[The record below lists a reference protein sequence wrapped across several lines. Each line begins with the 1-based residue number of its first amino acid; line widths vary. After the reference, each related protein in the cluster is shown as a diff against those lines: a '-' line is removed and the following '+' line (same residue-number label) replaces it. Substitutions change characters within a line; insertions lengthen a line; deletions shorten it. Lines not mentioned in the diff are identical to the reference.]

1 MVKGQR
7 FSGRKKIRDIRRI
20 VEEASAKY
28 KLGRKMP
35 IKTRLFA
42 RAWRLR
48 NYTASLKRH
57 TPLKAK
63 NVLEF
68 YSYYLPAV
76 RHALR
81 KPRAGPVVVAI
92 GGIAGSGKTT
102 LAKQLAEVTK
112 RLHAGRELKVLT
124 ISLDSYFLPRAE
136 VEIKDR
142 HGRVI
147 RKERRIGVEQTPSG
161 EFRGG
166 RRIDGEFD
174 NPKASDLRKA
184 IADLENFKKGKKV
197 TLRERDVVTGKIS
210 YRTIDPRKYDVIIVE
225 GLFTLHAPLASKAD
239 VRIGLASTIGQQFLA
254 RSRRDIE
261 ERKRAPNG
269 VATKFIER
277 APYQRAF
284 VLPTLVNADILI
296 DVTNF
301 RKSKYARAMPV
312 RDAMYRTSFEELLQ
326 DLGLVSDYR
335 RHPGWKKRTGNGKTP
350 GLIPGRTYAER
361 KAWLEEAI
369 KNRSPKNIKII
380 RNTLLRD
387 ADTAL
392 RESCAEALGMLKDK
406 GSFEALK
413 EAIFEDPSWGVR
425 EAAIKAL
432 WESQTP
438 EKYIPVLA
446 EVLIRGGPEKLKAVY
461 ILYSSDFWDDKSGVP
476 DRKWASLIPNFNK
489 VPHLPDIIKE
499 IKEKRWPML
508 SCIEDWK
515 PEP

>member
-1 MVKGQR
+1 MAKGQR
-7 FSGRKKIRDIRRI
+7 FSGRKKIRDIRKI

-63 NVLEF
+63 NVLAF

-147 RKERRIGVEQTPSG
+147 RKERRIGVEQTPGG

-184 IADLENFKKGKKV
+184 IADLENFKKGIYNAIVTSKVLDEGIDVPEASIGVILSGSGSTREYRQRLGRILRKKEGKKAILYEIV
-197 TLRERDVVTGKIS
+197 SKRTTEVGTLKRRHMPVWKKI
-210 YRTIDPRKYDVIIVE
+210 KN
-225 GLFTLHAPLASKAD
+225 ASK
-239 VRIGLASTIGQQFLA
+239 
-254 RSRRDIE
+254 
-261 ERKRAPNG
+261 
-269 VATKFIER
+269 
-277 APYQRAF
+277 
-284 VLPTLVNADILI
+284 
-296 DVTNF
+296 
-301 RKSKYARAMPV
+301 
-312 RDAMYRTSFEELLQ
+312 
-326 DLGLVSDYR
+326 
-335 RHPGWKKRTGNGKTP
+335 
-350 GLIPGRTYAER
+350 
-361 KAWLEEAI
+361 
-369 KNRSPKNIKII
+369 
-380 RNTLLRD
+380 
-387 ADTAL
+387 
-392 RESCAEALGMLKDK
+392 
-406 GSFEALK
+406 
-413 EAIFEDPSWGVR
+413 
-425 EAAIKAL
+425 
-432 WESQTP
+432 
-438 EKYIPVLA
+438 
-446 EVLIRGGPEKLKAVY
+446 
-461 ILYSSDFWDDKSGVP
+461 
-476 DRKWASLIPNFNK
+476 
-489 VPHLPDIIKE
+489 
-499 IKEKRWPML
+499 
-508 SCIEDWK
+508 
-515 PEP
+515 